1 MKTWI
6 PLGGLLCAALLCGCQ
21 DNSHEISKLQADLAA
36 ERKRFD
42 AASDTWASER
52 DAMRADIAALKAQLG
67 TLDTESAAPM
77 AERIKELET
86 RVDAGGKP
94 DPELAARVEA
104 LGKKVEN
111 LKDEAVEAARMEAAK
126 AASGEMDEEKIA
138 ALMAK
143 KLAEEQAAN
152 APTKNLQQALDR
164 LDVSQAEKD
173 QIRQSIIDA
182 KQQILEALEVPTE
195 DGRVL
200 AEELIDTFIKIQNGD
215 AQMTDVHKLFGEL
228 AAKKVPGDIQ
238 GRTYLDVI
246 NGVKARNKE
255 EIGRILSPEDQKKLS
270 AAHEDWTDFEVG
282 DDDPWGALYLERIQK
297 YQKENPKDE

>member
-200 AEELIDTFIKIQNGD
+200 AEELIDTFIKIPERRRAD
-215 AQMTDVHKLFGEL
+215 DRRAQAVRRTGGKEGAGRH
-228 AAKKVPGDIQ
+228 PGAYLSGRNQWREGPKQ
-238 GRTYLDVI
+238 GRD
-246 NGVKARNKE
+246 RPHPQP
-255 EIGRILSPEDQKKLS
+255 RRPEKT
-270 AAHEDWTDFEVG
+270 ECR
-282 DDDPWGALYLERIQK
+282 P
-297 YQKENPKDE
+297 

>member
-1 MKTWI
+1 MKALI
-6 PLGGLLCAALLCGCQ
+6 PLGGMLCAALLCGCQ
-21 DNSHEISKLQADLAA
+21 DNAQEVSKLRADLTA
-36 ERKRFD
+36 EQKRFD
-42 AASDTWASER
+42 EASNTWASER

-67 TLDTESAAPM
+67 TLDTASATPM

-86 RVDAGGKP
+86 RVDAGAKP
-94 DPELAARVEA
+94 DPELAAKVEA
-104 LGKKVEN
+104 LSRQIDGVRQ
-111 LKDEAVEAARMEAAK
+111 EAVEAAKLEAAK
-126 AASGEMDEEKIA
+126 AATGEMDEEKIA

-152 APTKNLQQALDR
+152 APTKNLGQALDR
-164 LDVSQAEKD
+164 LDISQAERE

-182 KQQILEALEVPTE
+182 KKQILEALEVPTE
-195 DGRVL
+195 DGRVM
-200 AEELIDTFIKIQNGD
+200 AEELIDAFIKIQNGD
-215 AQMTDVHKLFGEL
+215 AQMTDVHKVVGEL
-228 AAKKVPGDIQ
+228 AAKKVPGDIE

-297 YQKENPKDE
+297 YQKENGE

>member
-1 MKTWI
+1 M
-6 PLGGLLCAALLCGCQ
+6 LCAALLCGCQ
-21 DNSHEISKLQADLAA
+21 DNAQEVSKLRADLTA
-36 ERKRFD
+36 EQKRFD
-42 AASDTWASER
+42 AASNTWASER

-67 TLDTESAAPM
+67 TLDTASATPM

-86 RVDAGGKP
+86 RVDAGVKP
-94 DPELAARVEA
+94 DPELAAKVEA
-104 LGKKVEN
+104 LSRQIDGVKQ
-111 LKDEAVEAARMEAAK
+111 EAVEAAKLEAAK
-126 AASGEMDEEKIA
+126 AATGEMDEEKIA

-152 APTKNLQQALDR
+152 APTKNLGQALDR
-164 LDVSQAEKD
+164 LDISQAERE

-182 KQQILEALEVPTE
+182 KKQILEALEVPTE
-195 DGRVL
+195 DGRVM
-200 AEELIDTFIKIQNGD
+200 AEELIDAFIKIQNGD

-228 AAKKVPGDIQ
+228 AAKKVPGDIE

-297 YQKENPKDE
+297 YQKENGE